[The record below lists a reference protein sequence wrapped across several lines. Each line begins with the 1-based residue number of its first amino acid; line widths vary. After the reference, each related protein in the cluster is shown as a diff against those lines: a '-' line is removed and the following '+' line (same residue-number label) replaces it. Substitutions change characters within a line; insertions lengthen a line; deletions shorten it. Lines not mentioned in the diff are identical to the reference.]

1 MLVLLCFAVIV
12 LFCFCLL
19 GDFPFRSFTGKSVFC
34 LVGVFV
40 CFLFWVFWGVVV
52 LVNWLVSAVKHILF
66 LRNEIANNRRKNCT
80 QTAFHDSFLPAV
92 TRGSTRVQKNADHL
106 DLAGRHDDGG
116 CCHGAADHTSLLKR
130 VPV

>member
-19 GDFPFRSFTGKSVFC
+19 GDFPFRFVSFTGKSVFC

-52 LVNWLVSAVKHILF
+52 LVNWLVSAV
-66 LRNEIANNRRKNCT
+66 
-80 QTAFHDSFLPAV
+80 
-92 TRGSTRVQKNADHL
+92 
-106 DLAGRHDDGG
+106 
-116 CCHGAADHTSLLKR
+116 
-130 VPV
+130 